1 MGTSSVLARQRGD
14 ATRRPDQGEH
24 VASLSRTLLVD
35 TSDAK
40 FAVDTFLKEKENR
53 LRRKTANLTDST
65 PIAHLNSCDEGPA
78 PAVLLTRLPGKSLHG
93 LRGWTHFIH
102 VLQCAPSLVPR
113 ELFSLFV
120 CLSVAQFSVDT
131 QRRVAGMTLVSVPT
145 ALRPTPRPR
154 RRSLPPLIASP
165 LLLQTKWRR

>member
-1 MGTSSVLARQRGD
+1 MPNLPLTPFS
-14 ATRRPDQGEH
+14 
-24 VASLSRTLLVD
+24 
-35 TSDAK
+35 K
-40 FAVDTFLKEKENR
+40 KKNENR

-65 PIAHLNSCDEGPA
+65 PIAHFNSCDEGTA

-120 CLSVAQFSVDT
+120 CPSVAQFSVDT
-131 QRRVAGMTLVSVPT
+131 QRRVAGMT
-145 ALRPTPRPR
+145 
-154 RRSLPPLIASP
+154 SLCLYQ
-165 LLLQTKWRR
+165 LH